1 MFNLVHKMVTV
12 MLQSVNYPI

>member
-12 MLQSVNYPI
+12 MLHSVNDPI